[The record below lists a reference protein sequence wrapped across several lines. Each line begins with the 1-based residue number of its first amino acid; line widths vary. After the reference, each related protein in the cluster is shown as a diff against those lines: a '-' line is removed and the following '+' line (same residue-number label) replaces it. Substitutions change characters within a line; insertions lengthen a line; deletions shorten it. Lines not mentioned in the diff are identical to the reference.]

1 MYYEK
6 LYFFEDNNL
15 EINNEKI
22 NFLIFL
28 CDIVFFFFEFDKNID
43 II

>member
-1 MYYEK
+1 MQKSLSSMYYEK

-22 NFLIFL
+22 NFL
-28 CDIVFFFFEFDKNID
+28 
-43 II
+43 